1 MQPVQIPTRCDDPIH
16 VLIWSL
22 DELAPMFIGLV
33 VGMAF
38 GQAMIGVAIGLLI
51 TNFYKKYRDSHADGY
66 LIHIAYWA
74 GMLFTKARLMVN
86 PYIRRFYP

>member
-1 MQPVQIPTRCDDPIH
+1 MQPVKIPTRCDDPLH

-22 DELAPMFIGLV
+22 DEMAPMFIGLV
-33 VGMAF
+33 FGMAM
-38 GQAMIGVAIGLLI
+38 GKALIGFVAGLMV

-74 GMLFTKARLMVN
+74 GFMFTKARLLVN
-86 PYIRRFYP
+86 PYIRRFLP

>member
-1 MQPVQIPTRCDDPIH
+1 MNQVKIPTRCDDPIH
-16 VLIWSL
+16 VLVWSL

-33 VGMAF
+33 AGMAV
-38 GQAMIGVAIGLLI
+38 GQAMIGVLIGLAV

-74 GMLFTKARLMVN
+74 GFLLTKSRLFVN
-86 PYIRRFYP
+86 PYIRRFIP

>member
-1 MQPVQIPTRCDDPIH
+1 MQPVRIPTRCDDPIH

-38 GQAMIGVAIGLLI
+38 GQAMIGVAIGFLI